1 MRTARGFTLVE
12 ILMVLILLGLVSALG
27 AWRMIPALDHERV
40 RRAAGIVMADLRY
53 AQNMAARHRQ
63 PVAVIVNPSLQ
74 MYLIR
79 EMGGTTV
86 YRERFLGEESDFDLD
101 RLMVTP
107 SNSVEIFPN
116 GVTGATTTFTV
127 GIDDYTRQI
136 KLTRT
141 GQVRVVSLGGVAMGK

>member
-40 RRAAGIVMADLRY
+40 RRAAGIVMSDLRY

-63 PVAVIVNPSLQ
+63 PVAVIVSPSLQ

-79 EMGGTTV
+79 DMGGTTV
-86 YRERFLGEESDFDLD
+86 YRERFLGEDSDFDLD
-101 RLMVTP
+101 QLQVTP

-116 GVTGATTTFTV
+116 GITGATTVFTV

-136 KLTRT
+136 KLSRT
-141 GQVRVVSLGGVAMGK
+141 GQVRVVAPSGKPSK